1 MQTPDAPP
9 WEPATTGV
17 KFRAELPMTGSER
30 ADRRGPTDLE
40 EPTTMKDRLQL
51 RAYRLAFAVST
62 VMALATSLGAPRK
75 FG

>member
-1 MQTPDAPP
+1 MVKPGP
-9 WEPATTGV
+9 TT
-17 KFRAELPMTGSER
+17 PMTPVMDGPT
-30 ADRRGPTDLE
+30 RRGPTTPE
-40 EPTTMKDRLQL
+40 ETDMKDRLQL

>member
-1 MQTPDAPP
+1 
-9 WEPATTGV
+9 
-17 KFRAELPMTGSER
+17 MTGAQR
-30 ADRRGPTDLE
+30 ADRRGPETPE
-40 EPTTMKDRLQL
+40 EADMKDRLQL